1 LESAAITSGLGK
13 ILCVPGEK
21 LMEIWNGAVLAK
33 VTIAFE
39 KAGAETMHPCGVGVH
54 VESMVMVWFGLK
66 SRASR

>member
-1 LESAAITSGLGK
+1 
-13 ILCVPGEK
+13 VPGEK

-66 SRASR
+66 SKASR